1 MKDHRARS
9 MGDTASAVG
18 SMLLFVL
25 FAVCMLMAVAV
36 AADTYSRIKTGY
48 QQSFGTA
55 ASIKYISNKLRAA
68 ENVTLL
74 EDGSAAAIKSAG
86 TVSVIYCGDGGLY
99 EKNTVPGGELTADGG
114 ELTAD
119 GGELI
124 SAASSLEFSEHDGLY
139 EITVGSGSSSSVI
152 LVRKG

>member
-74 EDGSAAAIKSAG
+74 EDGSAAAIESAG

-99 EKNTVPGGELTADGG
+99 EKNTVPWRGTYSRWRGAYFGGFLAGVQRARRA
-114 ELTAD
+114 L
-119 GGELI
+119 
-124 SAASSLEFSEHDGLY
+124 
-139 EITVGSGSSSSVI
+139 
-152 LVRKG
+152 

>member
-48 QQSFGTA
+48 QQSL
-55 ASIKYISNKLRAA
+55 S
-68 ENVTLL
+68 
-74 EDGSAAAIKSAG
+74 
-86 TVSVIYCGDGGLY
+86 
-99 EKNTVPGGELTADGG
+99 
-114 ELTAD
+114 
-119 GGELI
+119 LI
-124 SAASSLEFSEHDGLY
+124 H
-139 EITVGSGSSSSVI
+139 I
-152 LVRKG
+152 